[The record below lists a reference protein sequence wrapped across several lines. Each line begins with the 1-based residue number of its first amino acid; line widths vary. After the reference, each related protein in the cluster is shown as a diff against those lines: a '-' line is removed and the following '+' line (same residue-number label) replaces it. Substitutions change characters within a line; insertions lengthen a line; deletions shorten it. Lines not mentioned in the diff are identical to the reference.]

1 MPSATGSNAAPR
13 ATRRYAGWLPP
24 SSLCCRFFSFCE
36 SWASYS
42 ARLKIKYSSIISF
55 TKLRELQPQREPDVM
70 REQTVVIKGIKDGLL
85 ISLNPT
91 EEWNIVTADLA
102 ARIDEQMAF
111 FSGARV
117 TVDVGERPVRK
128 DELSSLKAL
137 LERRGIT
144 LQAVSSESHTTIEAA
159 IALDLRTSNIS
170 TNHARDGVDP
180 EAEGVAFI
188 VNHQEEDG
196 SYGIMIRRTVR
207 SGRRVHSLGHV
218 VVFGDVNPGA
228 EIIAGGDVIVWGRL
242 RGNVHAGANGDE
254 NAVVCALDM
263 IPTQLRIAG
272 HISVSPDEKR
282 RKPRPETAFI
292 RDNQIVVEAW
302 K

>member
-1 MPSATGSNAAPR
+1 
-13 ATRRYAGWLPP
+13 
-24 SSLCCRFFSFCE
+24 
-36 SWASYS
+36 
-42 ARLKIKYSSIISF
+42 
-55 TKLRELQPQREPDVM
+55 M
-70 REQTVVIKGIKDGLL
+70 REQTVAIKGIKDGLL

-91 EEWNIVTADLA
+91 EEWNILTSDLA

-111 FSGARV
+111 FAGARV

-144 LQAVSSESHTTIEAA
+144 LQAISSDSRTTVEAA
-159 IALDLRTSNIS
+159 VALDLRTSNIG
-170 TNHARDGVDP
+170 TNITARDGADP
-180 EAEGVAFI
+180 EDQGVAFI

-196 SYGIMIRRTVR
+196 SNGLMIRRTVR

-228 EIIAGGDVIVWGRL
+228 EIIAGGDIIVWGRL

-272 HISVSPDEKR
+272 HITVSPDDKR
-282 RKPRPETAFI
+282 RKPRPETALI
-292 RDNQIVVEAW
+292 RDNRIVVETW

>member
-1 MPSATGSNAAPR
+1 
-13 ATRRYAGWLPP
+13 
-24 SSLCCRFFSFCE
+24 
-36 SWASYS
+36 
-42 ARLKIKYSSIISF
+42 
-55 TKLRELQPQREPDVM
+55 M